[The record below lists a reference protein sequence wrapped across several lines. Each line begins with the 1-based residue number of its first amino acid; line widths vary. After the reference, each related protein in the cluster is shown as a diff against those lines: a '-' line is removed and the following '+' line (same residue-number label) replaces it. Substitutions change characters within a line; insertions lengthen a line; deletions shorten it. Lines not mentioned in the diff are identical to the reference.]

1 MAGACVLSEA
11 LVPMSALLARDG
23 ADVVRGLLEDLGKV
37 TPASMFAVAVGVHRQ
52 GGLLFRAQR
61 LRPPAPGVKA
71 VSYTH
76 LTLPTNREV

>member
-37 TPASMFAVAVGVHRQ
+37 TPASMFAVTVGVHRQ
-52 GGLLFRAQR
+52 GGLL
-61 LRPPAPGVKA
+61 L
-71 VSYTH
+71 SLIH
-76 LTLPTNREV
+76 I

>member
-71 VSYTH
+71 TPGGRICRGGH
-76 LTLPTNREV
+76 IAM